1 MPILLNEARR
11 GATYE
16 SRLRTGHRIV
26 QWLVR
31 WPDSV
36 IVIVRST
43 IMNTWF
49 VRANRLVL
57 GFAVASGLAMF
68 GCANSAQTG
77 SLVGA
82 AVGAAAG
89 QWIGKDTGGTLIG
102 AGVGAAAGYM
112 IGNEQDK
119 ADARQQDIDD
129 DQP

>member
-1 MPILLNEARR
+1 
-11 GATYE
+11 
-16 SRLRTGHRIV
+16 
-26 QWLVR
+26 
-31 WPDSV
+31 
-36 IVIVRST
+36 
-43 IMNTWF
+43 MNVWY
-49 VRANRLVL
+49 VRANKLVL
-57 GFAVASGLAMF
+57 GFAVAGVLATC
-68 GCANSAQTG
+68 GCATSAQTG